1 MSSLRGLVADVRP
14 LRNGHFRRLW
24 IAQIIT
30 MVGAQLTVVAVPAQ
44 LYADT
49 GNSAYVGLAGFF
61 GLVPLIVFGLY
72 GGALVDHFDRRLML
86 VITTLG
92 LIGTSAL
99 FWAQAGM
106 GNTNPWLLL
115 TLFAVQQAFFAV
127 NSPARS
133 AILPSL
139 LPNEQLPAANSL
151 SMTVFQAGAIAGPLL
166 AGVLIPFTGYTWL
179 YLIDTFT
186 LFATL
191 YAVVLLPR
199 LAVVGA
205 SAGVRAPGLRSV
217 WEGFAY
223 ARTKPVLL
231 MSFVVDLIAMVFGM
245 PRALYPEIAHQ
256 TFGGPAD
263 GGVVLALLFAAIPAG
278 SVIGGIFSGWLS
290 HVERQG
296 YVVLWCISVW
306 GLGILG
312 FGVTL
317 WLAPHAMTLMLV
329 LGLFFQV
336 VAGAGDVASAA
347 IRSSILQEAA
357 DDNVRGRLQGVF
369 TVVVAGGPRL
379 ADVLH
384 GGIAVA
390 AGTAATTAG
399 GGALVMVGIVAVA
412 MLVPAFVRYKVVRR
426 VAAVV

>member
-1 MSSLRGLVADVRP
+1 MRP
-14 LRNGHFRRLW
+14 LRNGHFRRIW

-49 GNSAYVGLAGFF
+49 GNSAYVGLAGLF
-61 GLVPLIVFGLY
+61 GLVPLVVFGLY

-86 VITTLG
+86 VVTTVG

-99 FWAQAGM
+99 FWAQAGI

-115 TLFAVQQAFFAV
+115 GLFAVQQAFFAV

-139 LPNEQLPAANSL
+139 LPGELLPAANSL

-179 YLIDTFT
+179 YFIDTCT

-199 LAVVGA
+199 LRVVGA
-205 SAGVRAPGLRSV
+205 GVKAPGLRSV

-231 MSFVVDLIAMVFGM
+231 MSFVVDLIAMIFGM

-290 HVERQG
+290 HIERQG
-296 YVVLWCISVW
+296 YVVLWCITVW
-306 GLGILG
+306 GVGILG

-329 LGLFFQV
+329 LGLLFQV
-336 VAGAGDVASAA
+336 MAGAGDVASAA

-357 DDNVRGRLQGVF
+357 DDSVRGRLQGFF

-384 GGIAVA
+384 GGVAVA
-390 AGTAATTAG
+390 AGTAVTTAG
-399 GGALVMVGIVAVA
+399 GGALVIVGIAAVA
-412 MLVPAFVRYKVVRR
+412 LLVPAFVRYKVVRR
-426 VAAVV
+426 VPATA

>member
-1 MSSLRGLVADVRP
+1 MSLRSLVADVRP
-14 LRNGHFRRLW
+14 LNSAHFRRIW

-49 GNSAYVGLAGFF
+49 NNSAYVGLAGFF
-61 GLVPLIVFGLY
+61 GLVPLVVFGLY

-86 VITTLG
+86 VISTVG
-92 LIGTSAL
+92 LIASSGA
-99 FWAQAGM
+99 FWAQAGL

-115 TLFAVQQAFFAV
+115 GLFAVQQAFFAV
-127 NSPARS
+127 NQPARS

-139 LPNEQLPAANSL
+139 LPMEQLPAANSL
-151 SMTVFQAGAIAGPLL
+151 SMTVTQAGAIAGPLV
-166 AGVLIPFTGYTWL
+166 AGILIPFTGYTWL
-179 YLIDTFT
+179 YLIDTCT

-191 YAVVLLPR
+191 YAVVLLPK

-205 SAGVRAPGLRSV
+205 GVKAPGLKSV

-231 MSFVVDLIAMVFGM
+231 MSFVVDLIAMIFGM

-256 TFGGPAD
+256 TFGGPSD
-263 GGVVLALLFAAIPAG
+263 GGIVLALMFAAIPAG

-296 YVVLWCISVW
+296 YVVLCCITVW
-306 GLGILG
+306 GAGILG

-329 LGLFFQV
+329 IGLICQV

-357 DDNVRGRLQGVF
+357 DDNVRGRMQGVF
-369 TVVVAGGPRL
+369 TVVVAGGPRI

-384 GGIAVA
+384 GALAVVL
-390 AGTAATTAG
+390 GVAATTAG
-399 GGALVMVGIVAVA
+399 GGALVVIGIAAVAV
-412 MLVPAFVRYKVVRR
+412 LVPAFTRYQVSRR
-426 VAAVV
+426 AVARA